1 MTREDKDLVTDKMP
15 FELKEHQKIE
25 EIMIRIVHLNDDTR
39 ESISSVDV
47 KDGTYGI
54 NILKKSLTSDKKDLV
69 DLVVK
74 KFQ

>member
-1 MTREDKDLVTDKMP
+1 MTREDKDLVTDKVP
-15 FELKEHQKIE
+15 IELKEHQKIE

-39 ESISSVDV
+39 ESISSEDI
-47 KDGTYGI
+47 KYGTYGI
-54 NILKKSLTSDKKDLV
+54 DILKKSFTSDKKALV